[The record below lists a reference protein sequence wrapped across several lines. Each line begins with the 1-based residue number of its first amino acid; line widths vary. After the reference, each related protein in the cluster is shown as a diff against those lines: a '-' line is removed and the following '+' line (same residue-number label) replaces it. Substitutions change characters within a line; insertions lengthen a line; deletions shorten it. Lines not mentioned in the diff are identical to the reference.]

1 MSTRINDATSTADR
15 EIVATR
21 VFDAPRELVF
31 EMWTDPE
38 HVAKWWGPNGFTNT
52 IQVMDM
58 RPGGVWRSVM
68 HGPDGVDYQ
77 NKSIFTEI
85 VKPERI
91 IYAHVSGPKF
101 DVTVTFAEE
110 TGNRTRLTMQM
121 LFASATL
128 RNKAVKEFGAVE
140 GLDQTLGRLEELLA
154 KI

>member
-1 MSTRINDATSTADR
+1 MSAIINAATSTADR

-38 HVAKWWGPNGFTNT
+38 HLAKWWGPNGFTNT

-77 NKSIFTEI
+77 NTSIYTEI

-91 IYAHVSGPKF
+91 AYAHVSGPKF

-121 LFASATL
+121 LFESATL
-128 RNKAVKEFGAVE
+128 RDKAVEKFGAVE

>member
-1 MSTRINDATSTADR
+1 
-15 EIVATR
+15 
-21 VFDAPRELVF
+21 
-31 EMWTDPE
+31 MWTDPE

-77 NKSIFTEI
+77 NKSIYTEI

-91 IYAHVSGPKF
+91 AYAHVSGPKF
-101 DVTVTFAEE
+101 DVTVTFVEE
-110 TGNRTRLTMQM
+110 AGSRTRLTMQM
-121 LFASATL
+121 LFESATL
-128 RNKAVKEFGAVE
+128 RDKAVEQFGAVE
-140 GLDQTLGRLEELLA
+140 GLDQTLGRLEGLLV